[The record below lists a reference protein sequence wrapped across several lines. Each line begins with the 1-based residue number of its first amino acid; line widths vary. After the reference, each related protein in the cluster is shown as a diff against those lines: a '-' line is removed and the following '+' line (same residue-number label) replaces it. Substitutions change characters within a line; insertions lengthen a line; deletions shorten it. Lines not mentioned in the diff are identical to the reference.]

1 MAPTV
6 ADSRLKGAPVEATVY
21 SPDRGESADEAKR
34 FIDSADEGVV
44 MVVQIKAPIR
54 EDRRGLDAV
63 EEYVK
68 SLRGGLERVARQRL
82 TLERLLDALT
92 PEERPPS
99 PAAVLQVR
107 RNAEARKRLLE
118 EFGALTST
126 EVAELAGS
134 TAANRSATANR
145 WRQEHRIFGVRHH
158 DVVYYPGFQFG
169 SDGRPLPVLR
179 DVLDVLSAHG
189 LTDWEIALWF
199 TTSARSL
206 GDRRPVDLLA
216 ADPGAVV
223 EAARLEVA
231 PVSG

>member
-1 MAPTV
+1 V
-6 ADSRLKGAPVEATVY
+6 KDAPVETTVY
-21 SPDRGESADEAKR
+21 SPDRGESPDDAKR

-44 MVVQIKAPIR
+44 MIVQIKAPIR
-54 EDRRGLDAV
+54 DDRRVLDAL
-63 EEYVK
+63 EAYIK
-68 SLRGGLERVARQRL
+68 SLQGALERVARQRL

-92 PEERPPS
+92 PDDTPPA

-107 RNAEARKRLLE
+107 RNVEARKRLLD

-134 TAANRSATANR
+134 TAENRSATANR

-158 DVVYYPGFQFG
+158 DAVYYPGFQFG
-169 SDGRPLPVLR
+169 SDGRPLPVVR
-179 DVLDVLSAHG
+179 DALDALSAHG

-199 TTSARSL
+199 TTSTSSL

-216 ADPGAVV
+216 SDPDAVV